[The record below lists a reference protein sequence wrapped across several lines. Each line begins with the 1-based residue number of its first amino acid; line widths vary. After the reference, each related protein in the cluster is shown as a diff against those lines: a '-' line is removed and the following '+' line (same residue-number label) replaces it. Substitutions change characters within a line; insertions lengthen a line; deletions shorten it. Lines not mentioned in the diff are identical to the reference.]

1 MMDFRDP
8 QKNQNEKHYKKALA
22 HCNDAPH
29 ERMPPT
35 VLFFFFFSH
44 FPRYTQYHTDDSS
57 LKRSTVGVPGGGGL
71 ANLASLCFEILL
83 FCLREYSLFF
93 INDFFY

>member
-35 VLFFFFFSH
+35 VLFFFFF
-44 FPRYTQYHTDDSS
+44 FTF
-57 LKRSTVGVPGGGGL
+57 STLYP
-71 ANLASLCFEILL
+71 IPY
-83 FCLREYSLFF
+83 R
-93 INDFFY
+93 

>member
-35 VLFFFFFSH
+35 VL
-44 FPRYTQYHTDDSS
+44 
-57 LKRSTVGVPGGGGL
+57 
-71 ANLASLCFEILL
+71 L
-83 FCLREYSLFF
+83 FIYLFF
-93 INDFFY
+93 KFSTLYPIPYR

>member
-35 VLFFFFFSH
+35 VLFFFFFFH
-44 FPRYTQYHTDDSS
+44 IFHAIPNTI
-57 LKRSTVGVPGGGGL
+57 PM
-71 ANLASLCFEILL
+71 IPP
-83 FCLREYSLFF
+83 
-93 INDFFY
+93 